1 MAAACGPRLPT
12 AFRRCIGTGGVPG
25 QCRAAPAVGEFRGS
39 GCVVMGPFAGVRT
52 LAGRLLFRDPPRGG
66 AHHRRGRYART
77 GLTAAA
83 RSGRSVSPRSRRAD
97 QHRRG
102 PLLLVPERLQRWHRR
117 ALPRSR
123 RQNSPASL
131 PALPLGTRRHMTSA
145 RSPRRP
151 RAWAEGG
158 AADRQPV
165 VSGRPG
171 TQALGMTTWCGWTRC
186 SEVR

>member
-1 MAAACGPRLPT
+1 MAESITGSCRPFCCDASSAPERTLPFAAAAHDSYQRQAGVCHLGPGTMAAA
-12 AFRRCIGTGGVPG
+12 
-25 QCRAAPAVGEFRGS
+25 
-39 GCVVMGPFAGVRT
+39 VR
-52 LAGRLLFRDPPRGG
+52 G
-66 AHHRRGRYART
+66 AHVLSAKA
-77 GLTAAA
+77 LV
-83 RSGRSVSPRSRRAD
+83 SMSVPVGPWPLALSPRSRRAD

-102 PLLLVPERLQRWHRR
+102 ALLLVPERLQRWHRR

-145 RSPRRP
+145 RSPRRL
-151 RAWAEGG
+151 RAWVEGG